1 MIKLADLKK
10 GETETVARIDA
21 TGPLRR
27 RIIEMG
33 LTVGTEVSMLGVAP
47 MGDPME
53 LSLRGYRLSLRK
65 EEALL
70 IQMEVKS

>member
-1 MIKLADLKK
+1 MSKLADLKK
-10 GETETVARIDA
+10 GETGTVARIDA